1 MSVTKTTKDASCIAI
16 SLLLIGCGG
25 GGGGG
30 VQNPSNP
37 TPIPT
42 TTKPVI
48 STPVVTTPE
57 PTKPTN
63 PTVDTPEPKKPI
75 TTPEKEKPVIPVID
89 TSKPTTP
96 EKPIKPVINPSDFV
110 RPTFD
115 SQDPIGMKKTHE
127 SGITGKGVRVGI
139 IDTDFLAGNSEFDDR
154 LQLIGSGNG
163 NHHGTHVAEVLGG
176 KTSGVAPDVSM
187 VGLANGRGEGMK
199 VELRSHDFM
208 LPNFPKI
215 VNLSIG
221 DGEIVKGG
229 PARAGTRTYQSLVDF
244 GALLVWATGNEDR
257 LNPTEEAGMPLNSP
271 GLEKG
276 WLAVTSADVHG
287 AGFQHAVKPGYANR
301 CGDAANWC
309 LAAPGQFTSA
319 VTGKFGNGTSFA
331 APAVTAAAALVKQ
344 AHPWMTG
351 DMLRQTILSTATNM
365 GEPET
370 YGWGLLNV
378 SEAVKGPA
386 LFAKRLALDEN
397 VTAFV
402 NKGQDSTFSNNI
414 KGNAGL
420 IKMGEGTL
428 TLSGKNTYEGRT
440 QVDYGVLN
448 ITGTISSNVNVTK
461 KGTLRGANGRVG
473 SVINNGNVQVA
484 DRGLIIAGDYSSEK
498 STLVKQ
504 INSPLDIHGA
514 ATLGPESQLIVT
526 RHKDNTSFDYISTEG
541 NTNLMLSAR
550 GGVIGEFSDL
560 AFKKD
565 GSDVL
570 EKAPNLLSNSEL
582 LHNSHDVKL
591 KTYRNNIEVVAAE
604 AFADDA
610 TRLNSAENLE
620 KVLKVAD
627 DLVATGQTSGE
638 NAVFLM
644 NAAALQQTENLAA
657 AADVFDSLSGQIHS
671 SAQALTFQQSQSVNR
686 DLSNRLA
693 QLGSN
698 ATAKTGL
705 WSSVIASSGKLKQHG
720 YASANT
726 TLSGGQFGIDTRL
739 NDKTIVGAALAY
751 SDSTASFNRF
761 GGQSKSQNIGVSL
774 YGRHAF
780 EVGGVNAYVS
790 GRGGIATVDSNVSRT
805 AIVGSKAV
813 NLNAKH
819 TDQVLS
825 AYLETGYDHPL
836 TSNTSMTPF
845 AGLSYDRVK
854 RGDFNESGNTF
865 GLSANSQSYQQSAG
879 LLGVRANSQFN
890 WSGGKSNV
898 QMYAA
903 WQHTFDG
910 GNLDFS
916 ANYNG
921 VAGTQLSVKGIGLPR
936 NTGWVGIGVATDVS
950 KRWGWFANY
959 DAQFGQAGK
968 LNNVVSAGIR
978 IHLD

>member
-25 GGGGG
+25 GGGGA
-30 VQNPSNP
+30 QNPGNP
-37 TPIPT
+37 ATIPT
-42 TTKPVI
+42 TTR
-48 STPVVTTPE
+48 PVVTPTPE
-57 PTKPTN
+57 
-63 PTVDTPEPKKPI
+63 V
-75 TTPEKEKPVIPVID
+75 PV
-89 TSKPTTP
+89 
-96 EKPIKPVINPSDFV
+96 ERINHL
-110 RPTFD
+110 FD
-115 SQDPIGMKKTHE
+115 STDPSRANQAQAQGL
-127 SGITGKGVRVGI
+127 TGRGVTVGI
-139 IDTDFLAGNSEFDDR
+139 VDGDFQTSHPEFNQR
-154 LQLIGSGNG
+154 LTKKAYKNGGIGNG
-163 NHHGTHVAEVLGG
+163 SPHGTWVAEAIGG
-176 KTSGVAPDVSM
+176 RTNGIARGVSM
-187 VGLANGRGEGMK
+187 VGAAGGSIGNTKTSSISGDMFYDLQDRG
-199 VELRSHDFM
+199 V
-208 LPNFPKI
+208 NI
-215 VNLSIG
+215 VNLSLGGG
-221 DGEIVKGG
+221 DITKERPTPGLVS
-229 PARAGTRTYQSLVDF
+229 AYQSLVKQGMLF
-244 GALLVWATGNEDR
+244 IWATGNESQ
-257 LNPTEEAGMPLNSP
+257 LNPSPDAGMPDASKALQ
-271 GLEKG
+271 EG
-276 WLAVTSADVHG
+276 WLAVTAVNAVGGDQGYDPRKDKV
-287 AGFQHAVKPGYANR
+287 AGDIASYANR
-301 CGDAANWC
+301 CGVAANWC
-309 LAAPGQFTSA
+309 LAAPGDFFSA
-319 VTGKFGNGTSFA
+319 TTNERVHGTSFA
-331 APAVTAAAALVKQ
+331 TPAVTGAAALVQ
-344 AHPWMTG
+344 EAYPWMSNSL
-351 DMLRQTILSTATNM
+351 LRQTILSTATDMNDRK
-365 GEPET
+365 T
-370 YGWGLLNV
+370 YGWGLLNT
-378 SEAVKGPA
+378 SKAVKGLGA
-386 LFAKRLALDEN
+386 FDTRLALGEN
-397 VTAFV
+397 VVIDFNDVSAE
-402 NKGQDSTFSNNI
+402 FSNDI
-414 KGNAGL
+414 SGDAGL
-420 IKMGEGTL
+420 IKQGTGTL
-428 TLSGKNTYEGRT
+428 TLSGNNTYTGNNR
-440 QVDYGVLN
+440 VNNGVLN
-448 ITGTISSNVNVTK
+448 LTGSVRSDVAVNIGK
-461 KGTLRGANGRVG
+461 FRADNGRVG
-473 SVINNGNVQVA
+473 GSVINDYKVSVA
-484 DRGLIIAGDYSSEK
+484 GKGLDIGGDFISKNY
-498 STLVKQ
+498 STLEKEWQSSLTVGGEVKLEQ
-504 INSPLDIHGA
+504 QVELIMTSPTREKTGYVTAQGKTENVLRAQNGVKGRFDRVSFMTPGSDKSFSGKSLFLD
-514 ATLGPESQLIVT
+514 ATLDHTDKSI
-526 RHKDNTSFDYISTEG
+526 
-541 NTNLMLSAR
+541 
-550 GGVIGEFSDL
+550 DL
-560 AFKKD
+560 TVKRN
-565 GSDVL
+565 DVATL
-570 EKAPNLLSNSEL
+570 
-582 LHNSHDVKL
+582 
-591 KTYRNNIEVVAAE
+591 AAQ
-604 AFADDA
+604 AFASDA
-610 TRLNSAENLE
+610 TRTNSAENLE
-620 KVLKVAD
+620 KVLRVAD